1 MIRLIPISTGR
12 KWIKILIRQNV
23 AVRSKSN
30 TNRISCF
37 SLCFTKMITRK
48 GQKVILLSDQVQNH
62 ISLWSVDYHLRA
74 TLKQLSASSTSCSYR
89 TSRVLFKCDH
99 QVYVISCV
107 HGLFWF
113 HLNSQ
118 LTENNKRSAGYT
130 SLILVFICVLSL
142 CHRVT
147 IKWQFSLFLFS
158 KPNIR
163 DSPTHHNIA
172 PL

>member
-99 QVYVISCV
+99 QVYVISCATMDNFDFIWIHSWLRTISAV
-107 HGLFWF
+107 RDIRVWFWF
-113 HLNSQ
+113 LYAYY
-118 LTENNKRSAGYT
+118 L
-130 SLILVFICVLSL
+130 F
-142 CHRVT
+142 VT
-147 IKWQFSLFLFS
+147 A
-158 KPNIR
+158 
-163 DSPTHHNIA
+163 SP
-172 PL
+172 